1 MNSISIIKSEKEYNQ
16 MLDRLEIIFDAPPG
30 TPEGDE
36 SELLALL
43 IEKFEEEHHPI
54 PDPDP
59 IEAIKYMMEQ
69 SNMKVKD
76 LAEILGNKG
85 NVSKILNR
93 KRKLSLGMIRKLHAL
108 FKIPYSVLLQDYSL
122 NT

>member
-1 MNSISIIKSEKEYNQ
+1 MNSIRIIKSEKEYNQ

-69 SNMKVKD
+69 NNMKVKD
-76 LAEILGNKG
+76 LADYPLIFKDNHYGRIEDAHLILCHLI
-85 NVSKILNR
+85 S
-93 KRKLSLGMIRKLHAL
+93 
-108 FKIPYSVLLQDYSL
+108 SVLYEMVNSHK
-122 NT
+122 